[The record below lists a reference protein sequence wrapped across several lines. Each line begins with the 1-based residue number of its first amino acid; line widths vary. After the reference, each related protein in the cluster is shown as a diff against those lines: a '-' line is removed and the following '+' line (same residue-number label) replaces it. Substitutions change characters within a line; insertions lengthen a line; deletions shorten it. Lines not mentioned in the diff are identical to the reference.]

1 MKNSIDKL
9 KYTIEKINRTSAAPR
24 GTMPPPGMIFVTQP
38 ANEKGAC
45 CYIHNTLGKQCIG
58 GVTQEVC
65 MRPKGN
71 GGLYEGDFREGQ
83 SCDTVSGGKCPRPA
97 GGVN

>member
-9 KYTIEKINRTSAAPR
+9 KYTIEKINRTSAAR
-24 GTMPPPGMIFVTQP
+24 GPTAPPPGLIVETQP
-38 ANEKGAC
+38 YNKKGAC
-45 CYIHNTLGKQCIG
+45 CYIHDTLGKQCIG
-58 GVTQEVC
+58 VSQEVC
-65 MRPKGN
+65 MQPKGN

-83 SCDTVSGGKCPRPA
+83 TCDTVSGGKCPRPA